1 VPPLPSSGAS
11 LFDSLSA
18 GGAYRRAPGPLD
30 PIETVRVTQGRLLAS
45 TRGAQVTSQAQLSR
59 LLAHYQLL
67 RPPVT
72 PGQPSDTDD
81 AVSMIVTTGV
91 PTVLSFFPSGANPTI
106 RYGLATWYEWVF
118 GVEITLTPA
127 FAYPAAGPA
136 DIPLTVGICDI
147 VLAASSVYNSDV
159 GCTVRV
165 IGETNPAKG
174 ATVRLVI
181 LPCDTTGN
189 GTQHYLPIARNTGI
203 NLTVGVPPP
212 SLHSCIGGYLPSCC
226 RHRHDR
232 RHRPTSDCARHR
244 LVRSL
249 WRGETSNCDFRGA
262 WP

>member
-1 VPPLPSSGAS
+1 
-11 LFDSLSA
+11 
-18 GGAYRRAPGPLD
+18 
-30 PIETVRVTQGRLLAS
+30 
-45 TRGAQVTSQAQLSR
+45 VTSQAQLSR

-212 SLHSCIGGYLPSCC
+212 LLTFMY
-226 RHRHDR
+226 
-232 RHRPTSDCARHR
+232 
-244 LVRSL
+244 
-249 WRGETSNCDFRGA
+249 RGA
-262 WP
+262 TSIPAADTGMIVATARLLTARDTDLFEACGVARLLTATSEVRGPNFLL